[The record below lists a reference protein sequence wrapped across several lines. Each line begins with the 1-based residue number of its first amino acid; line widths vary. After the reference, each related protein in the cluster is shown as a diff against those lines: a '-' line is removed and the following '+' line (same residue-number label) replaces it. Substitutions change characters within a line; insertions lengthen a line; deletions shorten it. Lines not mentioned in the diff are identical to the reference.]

1 MNSYHILYLIL
12 FGAGLACNNQTSTT
26 NTAPQLSTDSRP
38 TNNIS
43 GDDLATRISPPNG
56 YTRISLSA
64 NSWGDY
70 LRHLPLKPDGA
81 EVHTYDGRVKPA
93 GEVYCAVVN
102 IDVGKKDLQQ
112 CADAVMRLRAEYL
125 WAQKRYTDIH
135 FNLTNGFKMDYDTW
149 SKGNRLVVSGNKTSW
164 KKSAEASSSYASF
177 RKYLDIVFTYA
188 GTLSL
193 SKELKAKKLS
203 ALSVGDVF
211 IHGGSPGH
219 AVTVVDVAQNGKG
232 KTVFLLAQSYMP
244 AQDIQIL
251 QNPNSKTLSPWYEVE
266 EGERLYTPEWTFEW
280 SDLKSF

>member
-12 FGAGLACNNQTSTT
+12 FGAGLACNQTTS
-26 NTAPQLSTDSRP
+26 NDNAPSSANPSLVKTID
-38 TNNIS
+38 
-43 GDDLATRISPPNG
+43 GDDLSTRISTPKG
-56 YTRISLSA
+56 YNRVSLNA
-64 NSWGDY
+64 DSWGDY

-164 KKSAEASSSYASF
+164 KKSAEASSSYTNF
-177 RKYLDIVFTYA
+177 RKYLDVVFTYA

-193 SKELKAKKLS
+193 SKELKTKKLS
-203 ALSVGDVF
+203 TLSVGDVF

-219 AVTVVDVAQNGKG
+219 AVTVVDVAQNDKG
-232 KTVFLLAQSYMP
+232 KTIFLLAQSYMP

-251 QNPNSKTLSPWYEVE
+251 QNPNSKTLSPWYEVG
-266 EGERLYTPEWTFEW
+266 EGDRLYTPEWTFEW
-280 SDLKSF
+280 PDLKSF